1 VNEHDV
7 YKFHEGG
14 VMSEKIIKK
23 SRLLT
28 AGLLGMAMIA
38 ALTLWG
44 CGSAGT
50 NGYTDVAAQQAVL
63 AAVTTT
69 KAPAIIDAA
78 TLKQWTAEGKLNAPF
93 GSADRVVVLS
103 QSTFANWTTTTK
115 GHIPGA
121 VRLDPADTQQSRI
134 EGLGLAANMMPDGPM
149 MDGIIQRL
157 GIDANTTIVF
167 SLPKNS
173 SIYDQSVPFWNFRY
187 WGFARDRLKIL
198 NGGDDA
204 WDVAG
209 LPLIREKTDKYAAST
224 YSVSKNAALK
234 DIVRYSISEMI
245 AKVDAMLADPTLKD
259 TWQMIDVRGFTTT
272 PYLTNALR
280 LSSATMFMTRLNGDA
295 TKNYIYPDKATLEAK
310 MADITNYPVRDGATN
325 VTVSPTKKTICMCG
339 SSISASPTFVMFDA
353 VLNVP
358 EGNIAMYDGSSS
370 QWNNYNTSRLL
381 AGFPNTV
388 ATAAQRNAWTFNLYT
403 SPVNP
408 LALTKNRAQGAFTS
422 AMTSA
427 IAGIWAY
434 IAPVL
439 TPSAPDMNQIENVDK
454 AYIKPAATTTTTP
467 PPTTGG
473 GVTTGGG
480 C

>member
-1 VNEHDV
+1 
-7 YKFHEGG
+7 
-14 VMSEKIIKK
+14 M
-23 SRLLT
+23 R
-28 AGLLGMAMIA
+28 
-38 ALTLWG
+38 
-44 CGSAGT
+44 SAW
-50 NGYTDVAAQQAVL
+50 
-63 AAVTTT
+63 
-69 KAPAIIDAA
+69 IRR
-78 TLKQWTAEGKLNAPF
+78 
-93 GSADRVVVLS
+93 SM
-103 QSTFANWTTTTK
+103 
-115 GHIPGA
+115 
-121 VRLDPADTQQSRI
+121 QQSRI

-173 SIYDQSVPFWNFRY
+173 SIYDQGVPFWNFRY
-187 WGFARDRLKIL
+187 WGFSRDRLKIL

-209 LPLIREKTDKYAAST
+209 FPLIREKTDKYTAST

-245 AKVDAMLADPTLKD
+245 AKVDAILADPTLKD
-259 TWQMIDVRGFTTT
+259 TWQMIDVRGFATS

-280 LSSATMFMTRLNGDA
+280 LSSATMFMTRLNNDP
-295 TKNYIYPDKATLEAK
+295 TRNYIYPDKATLEAK

-439 TPSAPDMNQIENVDK
+439 TPAAPDMNQIENVDK
-454 AYIKPAATTTTTP
+454 AYIKPAATTTTTT

>member
-1 VNEHDV
+1 
-7 YKFHEGG
+7 
-14 VMSEKIIKK
+14 MSEKKMKK

-28 AGLLGMAMIA
+28 AGLLCMAMIS

-50 NGYTDVAAQQAVL
+50 TGYTDVAAQQAVL
-63 AAVTTT
+63 NLVTTT
-69 KAPAIIDAA
+69 KAPAVIDAA
-78 TLKQWTAEGKLNAPF
+78 TLKQWIAEGKLNAPF
-93 GSADRVVVLS
+93 GSKDRVVVV
-103 QSTFANWTTTTK
+103 STSTVADWTTK

-121 VRLDPADTQQSRI
+121 VRLDTTEIAKDRV
-134 EGLGLAANMMPDGPM
+134 EGLALASSMMPDGPM
-149 MDGIIQRL
+149 MDSIVQRL

-167 SLPKNS
+167 TIPKNTS
-173 SIYDQSVPFWNFRY
+173 VYNQSVPFWDFRY
-187 WGFARDRLKIL
+187 WGFSRDRLKIL

-209 LPLIREKTDKYAAST
+209 LALATDAVEKYTAST
-224 YSVSKNAALK
+224 YSVSQNAALK
-234 DIVRYSISEMI
+234 DVVRYSLSEMI
-245 AKVDAMLADPTLKD
+245 AKVDAMLIDPTLKD
-259 TWQMIDVRGFTTT
+259 SWQLIDVRGFTTT

-295 TKNYIYPDKATLEAK
+295 TKNFIYPDKATLEAK

-325 VTVSPTKKTICMCG
+325 VTVSPAKKTICMCG
-339 SSISASPTFVMFDA
+339 ASTSASPTFVMFDA

-370 QWNNYNTSRLL
+370 QWNNYNTARLL
-381 AGFPNTV
+381 AAYPNTV
-388 ATAAQRNAWTFNLYT
+388 ATVAQRNAWTFNLYT

-434 IAPVL
+434 FAPVL
-439 TPSAPDMNQIENVDK
+439 APSSPDMNQIENIDR
-454 AYIKPAATTTTTP
+454 AYIKPAATTTTTT
-467 PPTTGG
+467 PTTP
-473 GVTTGGG
+473 TTPPTGGG